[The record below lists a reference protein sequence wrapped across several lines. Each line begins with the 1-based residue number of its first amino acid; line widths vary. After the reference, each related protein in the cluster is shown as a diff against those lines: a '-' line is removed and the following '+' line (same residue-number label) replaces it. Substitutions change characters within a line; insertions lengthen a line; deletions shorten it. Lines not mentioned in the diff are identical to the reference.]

1 MSKYKGVIFDLDG
14 TLINSLEDLI
24 DSCNEIMKYYEFPTY
39 SYEDGKK
46 LIGRGLRN
54 LTKDAIPEKYQSDD
68 VFIDKLTD
76 MIRAEYAKRLIKKT
90 RPYKG
95 IINLLDALT
104 VRDIP
109 MAVLTNKPDPAA
121 KAIVNALFKD
131 YKFIDVI
138 GFTRDE
144 IRKPNPKVTL
154 ALAEKMGV
162 KPEECL
168 YVGDSTVDYETAI
181 NAGMLP
187 VLGTWGFE
195 DPKVI
200 TKLEKSI
207 WVHNPMRI
215 LDALAYG
222 KEMYSVF
229 NESPNPDPNKK

>member
-90 RPYKG
+90 RPYPG